1 MSAPGLSEAGGVDPT
16 REDVATS
23 LRHWTTQV
31 QPNAHAAAAV
41 ELLIRYGLAEKHHPW
56 IVRGVLTEDGWWV
69 GHRADFRKLAQVGD
83 STPGQDGV
91 VMRIAAHLGSGIAV
105 MLRGPNEALD
115 PERKALVVAALTGL
129 DPADWP
135 PPRSDPPMIPDEVF
149 EEERR
154 QRRRTAAR
162 LIAMDDEDS

>member
-1 MSAPGLSEAGGVDPT
+1 MNPT

-69 GHRADFRKLAQVGD
+69 GYRADFAKLAEVGD
-83 STPGQDGV
+83 ATPGQDGV
-91 VMRIAAHLGSGIAV
+91 VMRIAANLGAGLAV
-105 MLRGPNEALD
+105 MLRGSYAALD

-129 DPADWP
+129 DPSDWP
-135 PPRSDPPMIPDEVF
+135 PPRSAPPMIPDEVF
-149 EEERR
+149 EEDRR

-162 LIAMDDEDS
+162 IIAMDDEIS